1 MEKILVAILH
11 GIGDSLMAMPA
22 IHELK
27 KKYHGSSITVMTIKN
42 PAFQDLW
49 KYCDD
54 VDEVIFSS
62 LDYNPK
68 YGNPMFWTGDYWK
81 IKNDIRRAVKAY
93 GFTRSFFVKMILMPA
108 KVYANVKLPRYMEHK
123 TFKVARELGVEL
135 NDNRYHIKYGED
147 DRRWAE
153 LFLKERRLDKDI
165 LIGLHASGSSVSK
178 TLPAETTSLIVRML
192 NSFGYHAV
200 LFHSKQSYERDK
212 DKIPQGVNV
221 CVSDNLL
228 HATALVDKCSH
239 MICVDSGVGHIAA
252 ALNKRLLN
260 IHTRDIWMKNSLAI
274 GDYVMP
280 YLYQKDDNDLLK
292 VVRAF
297 LKIS

>member
-27 KKYHGSSITVMTIKN
+27 KKYPESSITVMTIKN
-42 PAFQDLW
+42 PIFQDIFRYN
-49 KYCDD
+49 KD

-68 YGNPMFWTGDYWK
+68 YGNPMFWIGDYWK
-81 IKNDIRRAVKAY
+81 IKRDIRRAVKAY
-93 GFTRSFFVKMILMPA
+93 GFTKSFFVKMILMPA
-108 KVYANVKLPRYMEHK
+108 KIYANIKLPRYMEHK

-135 NDNRYHIKYGED
+135 KDNRYYIKYGDD

-153 LFLKERRLDKDI
+153 LFLKERNIDEDI
-165 LIGLHASGSSVSK
+165 LIGLHVSGSSVKKS
-178 TLPAETTSLIVRML
+178 LPAETTSMLVKVL
-192 NSFGYHAV
+192 NSFGYQV
-200 LFHSKQSYERDK
+200 LLFHSKQSYERDK
-212 DKIPQGVNV
+212 NKIPEGVKV

-228 HATALVDKCSH
+228 HTAALVDKCSH

-252 ALNKRLLN
+252 ALNKRLLSVFM
-260 IHTRDIWMKNSLAI
+260 REIWISNSLAI
-274 GDYVMP
+274 GDCVKP
-280 YLYQKDDNDLLK
+280 YLYQRDDNDLLE
-292 VVRAF
+292 VVRTF
-297 LKIS
+297 LKTS